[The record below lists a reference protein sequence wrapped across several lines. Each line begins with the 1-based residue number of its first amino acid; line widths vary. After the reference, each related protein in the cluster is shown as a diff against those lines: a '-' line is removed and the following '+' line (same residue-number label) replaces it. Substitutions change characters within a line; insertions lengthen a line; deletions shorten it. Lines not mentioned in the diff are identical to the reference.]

1 MKKVEAV
8 FRPDRLDHVSASLE
22 EAGYGGFTIIDVRGH
37 GQSPEKVG
45 EWRGQTYELHVT
57 HKLMIELIVEDHEV
71 EGAVKAILAGAR
83 TGAVGDG
90 LITVTDI
97 AAVFSIRTGH
107 AGVPSAPNGE
117 PPPPEP
123 PAPTEP
129 AAGPMPS
136 R

>member
-1 MKKVEAV
+1 MKKGEGV
-8 FRPDRLDHVSASLE
+8 FRPDRLDAVSAALE
-22 EAGYGGFTIIDVRGH
+22 EAGYGGFTIVDVRGH

-57 HKLMIELIVEDHEV
+57 HKLMIELIVEDIEV
-71 EGAVKAILAGAR
+71 DGAVKAILAGAR

-107 AGVPSAPNGE
+107 AG
-117 PPPPEP
+117 
-123 PAPTEP
+123 
-129 AAGPMPS
+129 
-136 R
+136 